1 LHSTRDPSD
10 LKVLRMTPFL
20 RKRDVASN
28 VSTITRLAIDLNYL
42 CLTCTAR
49 QILGLLRRAQD
60 FDSGLGRT
68 LNASTSDLKVLRLTP
83 CVKTWETLKLETC
96 ET

>member
-1 LHSTRDPSD
+1 
-10 LKVLRMTPFL
+10 MTPFL

-60 FDSGLGRT
+60 FGSGLGRP
-68 LNASTSDLKVLRLTP
+68 LNASTSDLKVLRMTP
-83 CVKTWETLKLETC
+83 FLRKRDVASNVSTTLLLGIGPG
-96 ET
+96 